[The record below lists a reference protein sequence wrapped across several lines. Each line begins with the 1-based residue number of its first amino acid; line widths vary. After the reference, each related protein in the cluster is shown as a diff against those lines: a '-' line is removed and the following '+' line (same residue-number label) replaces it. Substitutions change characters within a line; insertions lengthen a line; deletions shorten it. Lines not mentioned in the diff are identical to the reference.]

1 MHRAPDFLNTLR
13 TEKAA
18 KDTSRSNTQGKSQ
31 EQGDMRKAFD
41 MIVARVMFADAR
53 KNSYTVLSLIPF

>member
-1 MHRAPDFLNTLR
+1 
-13 TEKAA
+13 
-18 KDTSRSNTQGKSQ
+18 
-31 EQGDMRKAFD
+31 MRKAFD